1 MDTQVQNCKYLH
13 TGTTCFHCPKWII
26 MFQTKESNIFQF
38 LSFCQSWCGKC
49 KLEFGSR
56 WMFIERKSFWAV
68 RFKKHLPCWRRLV
81 ASSSEDVF
89 KTSSRHLD
97 QGKYIGV
104 SYTSSEDVL
113 IKTNIFVFAMC
124 FQDVLKTSTR
134 RLARTSSRRY
144 QDIFKK
150 PLRHIFKTPCKDVF
164 KMFLRR
170 IIRLNCLSRSSIWLG
185 YSPEKF
191 LKF

>member
-170 IIRLNCLSRSSIWLG
+170 IIRLNCLSRSSICLG

>member
-113 IKTNIFVFAMC
+113 IKTNIFALAMR

-134 RLARTSSRRY
+134 RLAKTSSRRY

-150 PLRHIFKTPCKDVF
+150 SLRHIFKTSCKDVF

-170 IIRLNCLSRSSIWLG
+170 IIRLNCLSRSSICLG

>member
-1 MDTQVQNCKYLH
+1 MDTQVQNCKHLH

-26 MFQTKESNIFQF
+26 MFQAKESNILQF
-38 LSFCQSWCGKC
+38 FSFCQSWCSKC

-56 WMFIERKSFWAV
+56 WMLIERKSFWAV
-68 RFKKHLPCWRRLV
+68 RIKKHSSCWRRLV
-81 ASSSEDVF
+81 ASSSEDVC

-97 QGKYIGV
+97 QGEYIGV

-113 IKTNIFVFAMC
+113 IKTNIFVLAMR
-124 FQDVLKTSTR
+124 FQDVLKTSAR
-134 RLARTSSRRY
+134 RLAKTSSRRY

-150 PLRHIFKTPCKDVF
+150 SLRHIFKTSCKDVF
-164 KMFLRR
+164 KMFSRR
-170 IIRLNCLSRSSIWLG
+170 IIRLNCLSRSSICLG
-185 YSPEKF
+185 YTPEKF